1 MLEIVHILNGD
12 HGLRLIICR
21 IIILATIIGSIRYK
35 TTAID
40 FSRRRKFKLLLRI
53 ICLVWRNLH
62 LVIVPPRLAIKRR
75 MTETAILLVSCIVY
89 LFLKGTCAALV
100 GKYHR

>member
-12 HGLRLIICR
+12 HGLRLIS
-21 IIILATIIGSIRYK
+21 ILAAIIGSIRYK

-62 LVIVPPRLAIKRR
+62 LIIVPPRLAIKRR
-75 MTETAILLVSCIVY
+75 MTETAILLVCSIVY
-89 LFLKGTCAALV
+89 LLLKGTGTALV